1 MFCARRP
8 SSSAHLTKCRACHGI
23 CTLSPLDADLTIR
36 FAKTRHTARLKCC
49 VYATQNGDG
58 GLQSAA
64 PATKNAAHLL
74 ETMQRYSRLPRE
86 TTPFAELTIGMAA
99 RTVANN
105 CRRLHKRRANTPS
118 TPQTPRVKMGTL
130 ATHSGMNPCLFFSKV
145 ASLILNYSH
154 LYFEGRAYGWTIL
167 FPWSMHG
174 PSLPISDKPI
184 QLQTMPGKTHPQF
197 LHLWSKC
204 ILVLI
209 FSHGMHW
216 NAEIDL
222 LPLGMVVCLKK
233 CKFPSDHLLYQVLG
247 NMIPNQ
253 RNWRGPTFRQTQMV
267 SDP

>member
-105 CRRLHKRRANTPS
+105 CRRLHNVGRTHPQP
-118 TPQTPRVKMGTL
+118 PQTPRVKWEPL
-130 ATHSGMNPCLFFSKV
+130 LRIREWTHVFFSVKW
-145 ASLILNYSH
+145 H
-154 LYFEGRAYGWTIL
+154 
-167 FPWSMHG
+167 H
-174 PSLPISDKPI
+174 
-184 QLQTMPGKTHPQF
+184 
-197 LHLWSKC
+197 
-204 ILVLI
+204 
-209 FSHGMHW
+209 
-216 NAEIDL
+216 
-222 LPLGMVVCLKK
+222 
-233 CKFPSDHLLYQVLG
+233 
-247 NMIPNQ
+247 
-253 RNWRGPTFRQTQMV
+253 
-267 SDP
+267 